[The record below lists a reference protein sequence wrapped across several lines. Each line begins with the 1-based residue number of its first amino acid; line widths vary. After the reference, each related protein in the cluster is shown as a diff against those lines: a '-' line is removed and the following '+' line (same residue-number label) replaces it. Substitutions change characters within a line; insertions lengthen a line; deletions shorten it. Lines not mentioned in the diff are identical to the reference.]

1 MTGTDETPPEHYAFS
16 RISIAALA
24 GYVVVTAALLVGA
37 RRYASEHPVTM
48 FLELLGFPA
57 LIMLVFILRKR
68 RRNESGTG

>member
-24 GYVVVTAALLVGA
+24 GYVVVTAGVLVCA

-57 LIMLVFILRKR
+57 LVVLVLLLRKQ
-68 RRNESGTG
+68 RRNDRGVG